1 VACGSKVVVPVVEPV
16 VDPNVDLIDGEDA
29 TKL

>member
-1 VACGSKVVVPVVEPV
+1 VACSSKVVEPV